1 VDFELHDHV
10 LITLLCYMVTM
21 HLTSC
26 VCVCVRARVCL
37 CVRACICVCVC
48 ACVCVCVFVCV
59 FFECVCL
66 CVRLWACVHSYG
78 AGGSGSGGSIL
89 LAACNVSGDGTVS
102 ARGGSSRDGSGGGGG
117 GRIAIAA
124 GLVASQLVVS
134 LSLFHCAYARVGVTA
149 GVFLME
155 VVVMVYFDDNHQC
168 ACTGS
173 APIIVSL
180 LTMRRAIFGLRRL

>member
-1 VDFELHDHV
+1 V
-10 LITLLCYMVTM
+10 
-21 HLTSC
+21 
-26 VCVCVRARVCL
+26 
-37 CVRACICVCVC
+37 
-48 ACVCVCVFVCV
+48 
-59 FFECVCL
+59 
-66 CVRLWACVHSYG
+66 
-78 AGGSGSGGSIL
+78 GGGG
-89 LAACNVSGDGTVS
+89 GGGGGGGR
-102 ARGGSSRDGSGGGGG
+102 RGGGGGGEGGGGGGGGG